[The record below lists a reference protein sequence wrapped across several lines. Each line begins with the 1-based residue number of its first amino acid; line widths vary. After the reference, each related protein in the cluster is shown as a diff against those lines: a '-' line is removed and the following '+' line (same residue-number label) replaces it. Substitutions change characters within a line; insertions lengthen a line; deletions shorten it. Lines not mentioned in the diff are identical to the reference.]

1 MTDIVFA
8 RDGSVAKIIGDSLHV
23 PFGTPSDQPDHAT
36 RAVACSLE
44 LDAFACSFREHCQR
58 KTNLTWPHAHWSS
71 RRNRRRWQ
79 FRRRKFFD
87 YSAYSDTINVA
98 ARLVAKRSLR
108 PITHCVRLRPS
119 QSMRRLEVMS
129 TLVPLTT
136 DVLSCMRCRLLRSK
150 QAFLLSA
157 SYPSSG

>member
-1 MTDIVFA
+1 MEYIAGMTDIVFA

-58 KTNLTWPHAHWSS
+58 RTSLTATRALEPTSEPPALAISEEKVFRLQRLQRYHQ
-71 RRNRRRWQ
+71 RRRTPG
-79 FRRRKFFD
+79 RE
-87 YSAYSDTINVA
+87 T
-98 ARLVAKRSLR
+98 LR
-108 PITHCVRLRPS
+108 PITYCVRLRPS

-136 DVLSCMRCRLLRSK
+136 DVLSCMRCRLL
-150 QAFLLSA
+150 SA

>member
-58 KTNLTWPHAHWSS
+58 RTSLTATRALEPTSEPPA
-71 RRNRRRWQ
+71 WQ

-98 ARLVAKRSLR
+98 ARLVAKRYAQLR
-108 PITHCVRLRPS
+108 T
-119 QSMRRLEVMS
+119 
-129 TLVPLTT
+129 
-136 DVLSCMRCRLLRSK
+136 
-150 QAFLLSA
+150 AFA
-157 SYPSSG
+157 CDRHNQCAD